1 MLLCR
6 NLPFVGFTFT
16 SDKGKVGGLGK
27 NDTQGLEAEL
37 KAKAAELEK
46 MKLKNFQLEQQ
57 VIKQLKNAKT
67 NLPFN
72 NILQAL
78 NHTRVAEGS
87 VREFEQVCSLT
98 VVLIIKLGCYDVSYL
113 DVHGML
119 SMCCAPL

>member
-1 MLLCR
+1 MLFCR

-37 KAKAAELEK
+37 KAKAADLEK

-87 VREFEQVCSLT
+87 VREFEQVRDGL
-98 VVLIIKLGCYDVSYL
+98 LGSHVGCDRFL
-113 DVHGML
+113 FL
-119 SMCCAPL
+119 QAEAL